1 MLGFTNNLPN
11 NMTKIVGAGI
21 LMLNSNNELLML
33 LRDNI
38 PDIPFPNMWDIPG
51 GRVEPG
57 EIPEETVKRE
67 MMEEMELKLE
77 KISFFKVYE
86 TDDLIDNVFWTRIDL
101 IPEEIDLQEGQ
112 KISYF
117 SHTELSDM
125 KLAFNYN
132 SVIEEF
138 YRFISS
144 ENE

>member
-1 MLGFTNNLPN
+1 
-11 NMTKIVGAGI
+11 MTKIVGAGI

-77 KISFFKVYE
+77 KISLFKVYE

-101 IPEEIDLQEGQ
+101 IPEEIGLQEGQ

>member
-1 MLGFTNNLPN
+1 
-11 NMTKIVGAGI
+11 MTKIVGAGI

>member
-1 MLGFTNNLPN
+1 
-11 NMTKIVGAGI
+11 MTKIVGAGI

-33 LRDNI
+33 LRDHI

-77 KISFFKVYE
+77 NISLFKVYE

>member
-1 MLGFTNNLPN
+1 
-11 NMTKIVGAGI
+11 MTKIVGAGI

-77 KISFFKVYE
+77 KISLFKVYE

-101 IPEEIDLQEGQ
+101 IPEEIDLLEGQ

>member
-1 MLGFTNNLPN
+1 
-11 NMTKIVGAGI
+11 MTKIVGAGI

-77 KISFFKVYE
+77 KISLFKVYE